1 MVPKGQ
7 AMVHTL
13 QPTQV
18 GSSTIFAPVTGSSLM
33 ASVGHAIMHQASSH
47 CVQV

>member
-18 GSSTIFAPVTGSSLM
+18 ASSTTFAPVRVHLDGVHRAGM
-33 ASVGHAIMHQASSH
+33 HAPGFAHW
-47 CVQV
+47 VQV